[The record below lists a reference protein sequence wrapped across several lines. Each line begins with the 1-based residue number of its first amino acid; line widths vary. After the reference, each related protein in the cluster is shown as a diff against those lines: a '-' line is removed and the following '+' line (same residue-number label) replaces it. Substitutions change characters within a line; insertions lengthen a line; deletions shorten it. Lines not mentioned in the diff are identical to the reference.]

1 MSIQKKG
8 GEERARRLSPEERKR
23 IAAAGAQARW
33 AKADPARGTLLKA
46 ICGSPDEPANVG
58 GIAIPCYVLEDET
71 RVLTVS
77 GIIEGMGLARG
88 GSMIAG
94 MNRLELFIRGN
105 RISSFVSNELS
116 RRVHSPIVF
125 LTPTGSKAYG
135 YNAEILV
142 ELCETVLNARAEG
155 ILQTQ
160 QLGIAH
166 QCEVLM
172 RGLARLGIIGLV
184 DEATGYQYIRARNA
198 LEKILDKWLTKE
210 LWPWKRQFQNDYYK
224 RIFELNSWPYDPESL
239 AKPGIIGHWTNDIVY
254 DRLGPGLKEQLN
266 EYAGR
271 NANGRLKHQLHRF
284 LTTSHGIPELQ
295 AHLSAVVALMK
306 AAVNWEQFKEMLQRA
321 FPKPQTTLSMAFE
334 DLAQIR
340 PSLPRVPKSY
350 RCSAKALQRAL
361 FRG

>member
-1 MSIQKKG
+1 MSKQVIHMSIQKKG

-33 AKADPARGTLLKA
+33 AKADPTRGTLLKA
-46 ICGSPDEPANVG
+46 ICGSPEEPANIG
-58 GIAIPCYVLEDET
+58 GVPIPCYVLEDET
-71 RVLTVS
+71 RVLTA
-77 GIIEGMGLARG
+77 GGTIDGMGLARG

-94 MNRLELFIRGN
+94 MNRLELFISRD
-105 RISSFVSNELS
+105 RIKPFVSNALAE
-116 RRVHSPIVF
+116 RIHSPIVF

-142 ELCETVLNARAEG
+142 ELCETVLKAREKG
-155 ILQTQ
+155 VLQKQ
-160 QLGIAH
+160 QLRIAQ
-166 QCEVLM
+166 QCEILM

-210 LWPWKRQFQNDYYK
+210 LQPWRKQFPNDYYK
-224 RIFELNSWPYDPESL
+224 RIFELNDWPYDPESL
-239 AKPGIIGHWTNDIVY
+239 AKPGVIGHWTNDIVY
-254 DRLGPGLKEQLN
+254 NRLGPGLKEQLH

-321 FPKPQTTLSMAFE
+321 FPKPRTTLSMAFD
-334 DLAQIR
+334 DLEQIR
-340 PSLPRVPKSY
+340 PKS
-350 RCSAKALQRAL
+350 KK
-361 FRG
+361 